1 MPETKPNPPAR
12 LPATVWALG
21 FVSLFMDISSEMAHA
36 LLPLF
41 LTGALGASAVMVG
54 LVEGVGAATGSMVKV
69 FSGYFSDRL
78 GRRKPLILLGYGL
91 GALSKPLFAMA
102 GSPLIVLAA
111 RFSDRIGKGVRGA
124 PRDALIADVAP
135 PAMRGRAFGLRQSLD
150 TAGAVIGPLLAI
162 GLLALFAGD
171 MRAVFWIAVI
181 PGAIAAALVLAAVRE
196 PPRDTATAAR
206 APIRWADLRALPRA
220 FWKVVLIGMV
230 FMLARFSEAFLILK
244 ASAAGLPLALAPLV
258 LMVMNIV
265 YAMGAWPAG
274 ILSDRLPA
282 ARLLLISLF
291 ALCAADMLLAT
302 SSALPGVFAGV
313 VLWGAHMALS
323 QGLLSKL
330 VADRAPTELRGSAFG
345 LFNLFSGLALL
356 CASLLAGLVWQWF
369 GPASTFL
376 TGAAIGLLAALL
388 VLALLRPE
396 TG

>member
-1 MPETKPNPPAR
+1 MLETKPNPPSR

-21 FVSLFMDISSEMAHA
+21 FVSLFMDVSSEMVHA

-41 LTGALGASAVMVG
+41 LTGALGASTVMVG
-54 LVEGVGAATGSMVKV
+54 LVEGIGAATASMVKV

-181 PGAIAAALVLAAVRE
+181 PGAIAAALVLFAVRE
-196 PPRDTATAAR
+196 PRQDPAAAAR
-206 APIRWADLRALPRA
+206 APIRWADLRALPRG
-220 FWKVVLIGMV
+220 FWEVVLIGMV

-258 LMVMNIV
+258 LATMNII
-265 YAMGAWPAG
+265 YALGAAPAG
-274 ILSDRLPA
+274 ALADRLPA
-282 ARLLLISLF
+282 ARLLLISLI
-291 ALCAADMLLAT
+291 ALCAADIFLAFSPT
-302 SSALPGVFAGV
+302 LPGVFAGV

-330 VADRAPTELRGSAFG
+330 VADRAPPDLRGSAFG

-388 VLALLRPE
+388 VLALLRPQ
-396 TG
+396 TA